1 MDRALMHILITAF
14 SVAAALYLLGMI
26 GADLA
31 RHSFG

>member
-1 MDRALMHILITAF
+1 MTRIII
-14 SVAAALYLLGMI
+14 AAVFAATLLAGVYGLGLV